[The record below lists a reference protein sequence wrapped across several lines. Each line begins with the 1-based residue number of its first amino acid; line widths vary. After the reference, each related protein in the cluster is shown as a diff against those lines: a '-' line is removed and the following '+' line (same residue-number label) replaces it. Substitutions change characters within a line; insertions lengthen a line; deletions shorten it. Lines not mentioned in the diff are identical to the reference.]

1 MQPKQLRRLFTLPL
15 FAGMAVM
22 TGQAVAAD
30 FYAGKT
36 ITIITSTGAG
46 GSFDAAARSI
56 SRFMPNYLP
65 GKPNMIVRNM
75 PGGGHTRATNYMYNQ
90 APKDGTTIA
99 TVGYT
104 IPMHQ
109 VTSGRGVRY
118 DASKFNWLGTVG
130 ISNLAMMVWH
140 TAGVKSIA
148 DLKNKEV
155 TTGATGTG
163 SATYLY
169 ANALNRVLGTKYK
182 IITGYRKSVDI
193 DIAMERGEVAGRG
206 GQGWTSVPADH
217 PDWIK
222 EKKIIVLAQVG
233 RNRLPELK
241 DVPLLQ
247 ELTDDK
253 DKKEILR
260 FISLPV
266 GVGRGFLAPPGVPT
280 DRVAL
285 LRSAFDKTMKDKGF
299 IEETNKLQL
308 DIRYTPG
315 EELAKIVDET
325 VNAPK
330 ELIAKVKDAII
341 VPADELAREKERR
354 QNRAKKKK
362 E

>member
-1 MQPKQLRRLFTLPL
+1 MHYLRTGNILVFSALATLPL
-15 FAGMAVM
+15 WSPAAMAE
-22 TGQAVAAD
+22 D
-30 FYAGKT
+30 FYKGKT

-56 SRFMPNYLP
+56 SRFMPKYIP
-65 GKPNMIVRNM
+65 GNPNMIVKNM
-75 PGGGHTRATNYMYNQ
+75 PGGGHTRATNFMYNQ
-90 APKDGTTIA
+90 APKDGTHIA

-118 DASKFNWLGTVG
+118 DASKFNWIGTVG

-140 TAGVKSIA
+140 TTGVKSVE
-148 DLKNKEV
+148 DLKKKEV

-206 GQGWTSVPADH
+206 GQGWTSVPVDH
-217 PDWIK
+217 PDWVK
-222 EKKIIVLAQVG
+222 EKKIVVIAQVG
-233 RNRLPELK
+233 EKRLSELK

-253 DKKEILR
+253 EKKQILR

-266 GVGRGFLAPPGVPT
+266 GVGRSYLAPPGTPA

-285 LRSAFDKTMKDKGF
+285 LRKAFDQTMKDKGF
-299 IEETNKLQL
+299 VEETNKLKL

-315 EELAKIVDET
+315 AELAKIVDET
-325 VNAPK
+325 IKAPK
-330 ELIAKVKDAII
+330 ELIAKVKEAIL

-354 QNRAKKKK
+354 KNRKKKK
-362 E
+362 D

>member
-1 MQPKQLRRLFTLPL
+1 MKKLGTKGLVAFPALLALPL
-15 FAGMAVM
+15 ISGSALAE
-22 TGQAVAAD
+22 D
-30 FYAGKT
+30 FYKGKT

-56 SRFMPNYLP
+56 SRFMPKHIP
-65 GKPNMIVRNM
+65 GNPNMIVKNM
-75 PGGGHTRATNYMYNQ
+75 PGGGHTRATNYMYSQ
-90 APKDGTTIA
+90 APKDGTVIA

-130 ISNLAMMVWH
+130 ISNLAMVVMAS
-140 TAGVKSIA
+140 AGVKTIE
-148 DLKNKEV
+148 DLKKKEV

-182 IITGYRKSVDI
+182 IIAGYRKSRDI

-206 GQGWTSVPADH
+206 GQGWSSIPVEH

-222 EKKIIVLAQVG
+222 EKKIVVLAQVG
-233 RNRLPELK
+233 EKRLPELK

-253 DKKEILR
+253 DKKQILR

-266 GVGRGFLAPPGVPT
+266 GVGRAYLTPPGVPA
-280 DRVAL
+280 DRVEL
-285 LRSAFDKTMKDKGF
+285 LRKAFDATMKDKGF

-308 DIRYTPG
+308 DISYTPG
-315 EELAKIVDET
+315 TELAKIVEET
-325 VNAPK
+325 VKAPPA
-330 ELIAKVKDAII
+330 LIEKVKDAILI
-341 VPADELAREKERR
+341 PADEVAREKERR
-354 QNRAKKKK
+354 NSRKK
-362 E
+362 

>member
-1 MQPKQLRRLFTLPL
+1 MHSFRTRNILAISALATIPL
-15 FAGMAVM
+15 W
-22 TGQAVAAD
+22 TAAATAED
-30 FYAGKT
+30 FYKGKT

-56 SRFMPNYLP
+56 SRFMPNHIP
-65 GKPNMIVRNM
+65 GKPNMIVKNM
-75 PGGGHTRATNYMYNQ
+75 PGGGHTRATNFMYSQ
-90 APKDGTTIA
+90 APKDGTFIA

-118 DASKFNWLGTVG
+118 DASKFNWLGTMG
-130 ISNLAMMVWH
+130 ISNLAMVVMAS
-140 TAGVKSIA
+140 AGVKSIE
-148 DLKNKEV
+148 DLKKKEI

-182 IITGYRKSVDI
+182 IITGYRKSRDI
-193 DIAMERGEVAGRG
+193 DIAMERGEVVGRG
-206 GQGWTSVPADH
+206 GQGWSSIPVDH

-222 EKKIIVLAQVG
+222 QKKIVVLAQVG
-233 RNRLPELK
+233 EKRLPDLK

-247 ELTDDK
+247 ELTEDK
-253 DKKEILR
+253 EKKQVLR

-266 GVGRGFLAPPGVPT
+266 GVGRAYLAPPGVPA

-285 LRSAFDKTMKDKGF
+285 LRKAFDATMKDKGF

-308 DIRYTPG
+308 DIRYTAG
-315 EELAKIVDET
+315 DELAKIVDET
-325 VNAPK
+325 VKAPK
-330 ELIAKVKDAII
+330 ELIEKVKEAILI
-341 VPADELAREKERR
+341 PADELAREKERR
-354 QNRAKKKK
+354 KNRKKKK
-362 E
+362 D

>member
-1 MQPKQLRRLFTLPL
+1 MSANREALWL
-15 FAGMAVM
+15 
-22 TGQAVAAD
+22 VALAAICAAPASAED
-30 FYAGKT
+30 FYKGKT

-56 SRFMPNYLP
+56 SRFMPKYLP
-65 GKPNMIVRNM
+65 GNPVMIVKNM
-75 PGGGHTRATNYMYNQ
+75 PGGGHTRATNFMYNQ
-90 APKDGTTIA
+90 APRDGTHIA

-140 TAGVKSIA
+140 TSGIKSID
-148 DLKNKEV
+148 DLRKKEV

-182 IITGYRKSVDI
+182 IIAGYRKSVDI
-193 DIAMERGEVAGRG
+193 DIAMERGEVSGRG
-206 GQGWTSVPADH
+206 GQGWSSVPTDH
-217 PDWIK
+217 PEWVK
-222 EKKIIVLAQVG
+222 QKKIIVIAQVG
-233 RNRLPELK
+233 ERRMPELK
-241 DVPLLQ
+241 DIPLLQ

-253 DKKEILR
+253 DKQQVLR

-266 GVGRGFLAPPGVPT
+266 GVGRAYLAPPGVPG

-285 LRSAFDKTMKDKGF
+285 LRKAFDDTMKDKDF
-299 IEETNKLQL
+299 VAETSKLQL
-308 DIRYTPG
+308 DIRYTSG
-315 EELAKIVDET
+315 AELAKIVDET
-325 VNAPK
+325 VHAPQA
-330 ELIAKVKDAII
+330 LIDKVKDAII
-341 VPADELAREKERR
+341 IPADALAREREKRKN
-354 QNRAKKKK
+354 QNK
-362 E
+362 